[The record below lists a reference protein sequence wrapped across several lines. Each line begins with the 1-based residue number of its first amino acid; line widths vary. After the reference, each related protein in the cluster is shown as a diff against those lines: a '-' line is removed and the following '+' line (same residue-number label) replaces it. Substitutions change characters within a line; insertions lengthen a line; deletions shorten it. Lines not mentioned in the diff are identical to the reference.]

1 MSKWELSLIGFPW
14 SIDSSSASS
23 LSRLRIPAPTFIR
36 IAERSAT
43 GIRGQGPS
51 SNALR
56 AARAAL
62 GDLGDHLVGRRI
74 AALECLSARRV
85 DVLAVDEH
93 LLIDDALLRT
103 SAQLL

>member
-36 IAERSAT
+36 IVER
-43 GIRGQGPS
+43 
-51 SNALR
+51 L
-56 AARAAL
+56 ARRTHRPLDVARVAL